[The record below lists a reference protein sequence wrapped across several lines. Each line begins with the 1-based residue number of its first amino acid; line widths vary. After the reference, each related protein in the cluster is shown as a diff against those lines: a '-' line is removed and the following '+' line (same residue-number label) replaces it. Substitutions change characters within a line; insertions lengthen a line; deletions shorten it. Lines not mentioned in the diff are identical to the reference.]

1 MDYIAEF
8 RDGRLCSSIAE
19 EIGKECNRDMRI
31 MEVCGTHTMSIHRY
45 GIKSMLPK
53 GIKLLSGPGCP
64 VCVTSS
70 RDINGMI
77 ACSKLKGTIIATFGD
92 MLRVP
97 GSDSSLEKE
106 RARGADVRIVYS
118 PMDAVQLAE
127 NTDKRVIFLGVG
139 FETTAPTVAQAI
151 KEAPEN
157 FFVYSAHKVVPPALR
172 VLLEGDN
179 RIDGFLLPGHVCTV
193 TGTEG
198 YEFVPREYKV
208 PCVVSG
214 FEPVDILASILMLVR
229 QEGKAEVEIEY
240 KRSVRREGNPKAIK
254 VMREVFETCDS
265 VWRGI
270 GAIKNSG
277 LRIREEFRDRDI
289 RDMVE
294 VPETREPEGCRC
306 GEVLQGLIEPTECA
320 LFSNGCTPDEPVGP
334 CMVSS
339 EGTCAAYYKYGG
351 YS

>member
-19 EIGKECNRDMRI
+19 EIKKECRSDMRI

-70 RDINGMI
+70 RDIDSMI
-77 ACSKLKGTIIATFGD
+77 ACSKLEGTIIATFGD

-97 GSDSSLEKE
+97 GSISSLEKE
-106 RARGADVRIVYS
+106 RARGADVRVVYS
-118 PMDAVQLAE
+118 PMDAVRLAQ

-151 KEAPEN
+151 KKAPAN

-172 VLLEGDN
+172 ALLEGDN
-179 RIDGFLLPGHVCTV
+179 RIDGFLLPGHVCTI
-193 TGTEG
+193 TGTED
-198 YEFVPREYKV
+198 YEFVPREYHV

-229 QEGKAEVEIEY
+229 QEEKVEIEY
-240 KRSVRREGNPKAIK
+240 KRSVKREGNPKAK
-254 VMREVFETCDS
+254 EVMYEVFEPCDS
-265 VWRGI
+265 VWRGL
-270 GAIKNSG
+270 GTIKNSG
-277 LRIREEFRDRDI
+277 LSIREEFHDRDAG
-289 RDMVE
+289 DLVD

-320 LFSNGCTPDEPVGP
+320 LFSNSCTPEEPVGP

-351 YS
+351 CS

>member
-19 EIGKECNRDMRI
+19 EIEKECKKDMRI

-45 GIKSMLPK
+45 GIKSMLPRR
-53 GIKLLSGPGCP
+53 IKLLSGPGCP

-70 RDINGMI
+70 RDIDRMI
-77 ACSKLKGTIIATFGD
+77 ACSKLEGTVIATFGD

-97 GSDSSLEKE
+97 GSVSSLEKE
-106 RARGADVRIVYS
+106 RARGADVRVVYS
-118 PMDAVQLAE
+118 PMDAVQLAQ

-151 KEAPEN
+151 KKAPAN

-172 VLLEGDN
+172 ALLGGDN
-179 RIDGFLLPGHVCTV
+179 RIDGFLLPGHVCTI
-193 TGTEG
+193 TGTAD
-198 YEFVPREYKV
+198 YEFVPREYHV

-229 QEGKAEVEIEY
+229 QEGRAEVEIEY

-254 VMREVFETCDS
+254 AMEEVFETCDS

-277 LRIREEFRDRDI
+277 LRIREEFRDRDAEG
-289 RDMVE
+289 MVD
-294 VPETREPEGCRC
+294 VPETREPEDCRC

-320 LFSNGCTPDEPVGP
+320 LFSNGCTPEEPVGP